1 MFTDECYAWRLF
13 FNGMLVTGNIF
24 VFIVPLSIS
33 SSWSSSNILLG
44 IFTQR
49 RCTPSKN
56 PEWSTDVPS
65 QFSMD
70 FLNFLK
76 LNDVGVSAVLFFT
89 IANTYMQES
98 YALHIHL
105 LLP

>member
-33 SSWSSSNILLG
+33 SSRSSSNILLG
-44 IFTQR
+44 ILTQR

-76 LNDVGVSAVLFFT
+76 LNEQVYRPFCSSQLLIRQAR
-89 IANTYMQES
+89 S
-98 YALHIHL
+98 YALHIRL